1 MGVPTLYRD
10 AMKHPLVTALL
21 LLVAALACYG
31 FGLGSDVALLLAL
44 GAVFELWF
52 WARAMPGFGVL
63 SRKREQKQRSA
74 S

>member
-1 MGVPTLYRD
+1 
-10 AMKHPLVTALL
+10 MKHPLLTAL

-52 WARAMPGFGVL
+52 WARAVPGFGL
-63 SRKREQKQRSA
+63 LLRRKPKRQRA
-74 S
+74 STGHPG